1 VGHQIC
7 GVLGFYES
15 CFKSWANAFASASK
29 PIFDPCVTPR
39 TSTCQCRYC
48 NGTTEFA
55 AVLSKHHNLGGDS
68 QVPSILLPGCGNS
81 LMGFQLHQAGY
92 KHVTQV
98 DCVKASADT
107 CRLWGTLVNSKFNN
121 GVTKNNIWKV
131 NYRSGMSISVL
142 LRVARL
148 TSPTKL
154 SALWF
159 RSNDCVNAYHP
170 ITACRK
176 P

>member
-1 VGHQIC
+1 
-7 GVLGFYES
+7 
-15 CFKSWANAFASASK
+15 
-29 PIFDPCVTPR
+29 
-39 TSTCQCRYC
+39 
-48 NGTTEFA
+48 
-55 AVLSKHHNLGGDS
+55 
-68 QVPSILLPGCGNS
+68 
-81 LMGFQLHQAGY
+81 
-92 KHVTQV
+92 
-98 DCVKASADT
+98 
-107 CRLWGTLVNSKFNN
+107 VNSKFNN